1 MKKILF
7 MAALLLT
14 FCACNNSDSKT
25 VPPKKGSSGKT
36 LELMVVANKDVYVGE
51 TKEFIDSMF
60 GSPQPCLIVPESKFD
75 IVNIPK
81 TSFENTEM
89 FHNYRNVLLLD
100 INPDNPNKVYLHIDE
115 YAAPQVVV
123 DFATKDHA
131 SLRELLKKYESKIL
145 EEFYKAEHRRIYKAF
160 KGIEGYDLNKAI
172 RDQFG
177 FGLMFSNEFIIAKK
191 DKNFAW
197 VRKEAKDFGI
207 GVWIEV
213 IPYKS
218 QEDFEEERI
227 LDRLDT
233 MLKHYVPATA
243 EESYAGIERRRTDK
257 GEYLAP
263 IMSRMVTF
271 DSSSY
276 SVETRGS
283 WRTFGD
289 FMGGP
294 FVSYS
299 VLSPDKKNIISLTG
313 YVYCPRNKPWT
324 KRDLLMQVEGIC
336 WSLSFDDGK

>member
-14 FCACNNSDSKT
+14 FYACNNSDSKT

-100 INPDNPNKVYLHIDE
+100 INPDNPNKVYMHIDE

-123 DFATKDHA
+123 DFATKDRA

-145 EEFYKAEHRRIYKAF
+145 DEFYKAEHRRIYKAF

-177 FGLMFSNEFIIAKK
+177 FGLMFSNEFTIAKK

-207 GVWIEV
+207 GVWIQV

-233 MLKHYVPATA
+233 IIDLSSL
-243 EESYAGIERRRTDK
+243 ESFSF
-257 GEYLAP
+257 
-263 IMSRMVTF
+263 SRLEILLT
-271 DSSSY
+271 
-276 SVETRGS
+276 
-283 WRTFGD
+283 
-289 FMGGP
+289 
-294 FVSYS
+294 
-299 VLSPDKKNIISLTG
+299 VLSETCASLAISLLE
-313 YVYCPRNKPWT
+313 YFPN
-324 KRDLLMQVEGIC
+324 I
-336 WSLSFDDGK
+336 LSTVFQTSKQFLPTEDFTSSIS